1 MPIVPDDKSW
11 TWVLERPCPDCGFVA
26 ETFDPHDAPAT
37 IRANAG
43 VWRVLLEHPQAR
55 RRPNDHQWSAVEY
68 ACHVRDVLRLY
79 LVRLHLMLAEDGPEF
94 ANWDQDQAAVEGRYD
109 LQEPAVVTA
118 ELEGA
123 AERLATAFASVG
135 DDQWG
140 RTGFRS
146 DGAAFTIGSFT
157 RYMVHDPVHHVW
169 DVQQGYAELARS

>member
-1 MPIVPDDKSW
+1 MPDDKSW